1 MAPLFESIHG
11 TAVFSFE
18 HALGPAAR
26 PPLRSAAVWL
36 TRSDVPCGRPHRLAD
51 WEDLVVICMTPL
63 FFCPART
70 TGGVESRSAGDLKG
84 WNAGGSS
91 NSVPRHSPGTLKK
104 STRLQSAGD
113 TVQ

>member
-36 TRSDVPCGRPHRLAD
+36 TCSDVPCGRPHRLAD

-70 TGGVESRSAGDLKG
+70 TGGVESRSAGDLQG
-84 WNAGGSS
+84 WHVGGGS